1 MAGTT
6 DPESRPSE
14 LPPGPPYARRLDRWV
29 EELRAAAIVNA
40 ENTEFTDF
48 VHRMRDQFGGEDN
61 VSLLSWLMVT
71 KELIFDIE
79 DGKPTF
85 HDHVHARHQLRSR
98 PGSDVSA
105 A

>member
-61 VSLLSWLMVT
+61 VSLLDARVCRGVRHPSCAQHSGCCTRARAVPRRARL
-71 KELIFDIE
+71 
-79 DGKPTF
+79 DGSR
-85 HDHVHARHQLRSR
+85 ARQR
-98 PGSDVSA
+98 
-105 A
+105 